1 MNRPTPA
8 LVTQRAAQPL
18 PRWALWLFCAAYLLP
33 GVVGRD
39 PWKSAD
45 VYAYGVM
52 ASIAEGRTPWL
63 APTLG
68 GLPVDTALLP
78 HWLGA
83 VFIAA
88 LTPWIDG
95 PMAARI
101 PFVLLLGLT
110 MMLTWYS
117 TFQLART
124 EAAQPVPFAFGGE
137 ANTVDYARALADG
150 ATLALVA
157 TLGALQLGHETT
169 PELAQLASV
178 ALAVWALAAAPFRGW
193 RPRIAIVAA
202 LALLAASGAP
212 AMATGLGLLGT
223 LVCARSGFPNVRRF
237 AAWVALATLLGAAV
251 GVGAHT
257 WAWRIGGGMGLADV
271 PRLLRLLLWF
281 LWPAWLLALW
291 TLWRWRRHLQH
302 RHIAVPLC
310 AAGLATLAA
319 LAMDGSDRALML
331 GLPGF
336 AVLAAFALPTLA
348 RGTSA
353 AVDWFSVFFFSACAI
368 AIWVIYAAMQTG
380 VPAQPAANVAK
391 LAPGFVPRFSA
402 LSLGLAL
409 LGTLAWLA
417 LVRWRTGR
425 HRSALWKSLVLPAGG
440 VALCW
445 LLLMTLWLPLLDY
458 ARSYRPWAQ
467 RIARHVPDGACV
479 VTRGLPMPAVASL
492 EVFGHWRVLAQR
504 RDATAAPEGC
514 QVLLVAEQRGRP
526 LPAPAGWRLVARE
539 NRPTDRDETT
549 AVYRP
554 AAD

>member
-45 VYAYGVM
+45 VTAYGVM
-52 ASIAEGRTPWL
+52 AAIAEGRTPWL

-68 GLPVDTALLP
+68 GIAVETALLP

-83 VFIAA
+83 VFIAV

-110 MMLTWYS
+110 LMLTWYS

-124 EAAQPVPFAFGGE
+124 DAAQPVPFAFGGE

-150 ATLALVA
+150 ATLALMA

-193 RPRIAIVAA
+193 RPRLAIVAA
-202 LALLAASGAP
+202 LTLLAASGAP
-212 AMATGLGLLGT
+212 AMAVGLGALGT
-223 LVCARSGFPNVRRF
+223 LVCARSGFANVRRF
-237 AAWVALATLLGAAV
+237 AGWVAAAGLAAAAAGAL
-251 GVGAHT
+251 AHT
-257 WAWRIGGGMGLADV
+257 WAWRVDDGALRDLQRIG
-271 PRLLRLLLWF
+271 RLFVWF

-310 AAGLATLAA
+310 AAGLSA
-319 LAMDGSDRALML
+319 LASAVMGGSDRALL
-331 GLPGF
+331 VGLPGF
-336 AVLAAFALPTLA
+336 AVLAAFALPTLQ
-348 RGTSA
+348 RGASA

-368 AIWVIYAAMQTG
+368 AVWVIYAAMQTG
-380 VPAQPAANVAK
+380 VPARPAANVAR
-391 LAPGFVPRFSA
+391 LAPGFVPSFSA
-402 LSLGLAL
+402 VGLAFAAV
-409 LGTLAWLA
+409 GTLAWIA

-425 HRSALWKSLVLPAGG
+425 HQHALWKSLVLPAGG

-458 ARSYRPWAQ
+458 ARSYRPWTV
-467 RIARHVPDGACV
+467 RIARHVPPGACLQ
-479 VTRGLPMPAVASL
+479 TRGVPQPAVASL
-492 EVFGHWRVLAQR
+492 EVFGHWRVQAQR
-504 RDATAAPEGC
+504 RDGTTPPSDCA
-514 QVLLVAEQRGRP
+514 VLLVGEQRGKP
-526 LPAPAGWRLVARE
+526 LPAPDGWRLMARE

-549 AVYRP
+549 AVYHR
-554 AAD
+554 AN